1 MAVRWKSVK
10 KFDLIDQAVPFL
22 KISFSFAHRQYGGIV
37 RGMGCMNVALHLY
50 VQAQACGAPVL
61 KLLWIGRGRR
71 ELFFFM
77 IYTSDASWGR
87 ENHSYR
93 FHAAE
98 WSTWSWSR
106 VSKCQFSLNFLFFC
120 RRSRFASKISKKM
133 VSLSVLGTGIS
144 RRSAGTLL
152 KVGKRL
158 ISSWERSWILSKNRW
173 CDQWKNE
180 GTTLKLNLFLT
191 QIDSTTFNLVFCVLS
206 NPQKHGFACPIAIEA
221 KCCRASMALSGD
233 AHPAH
238 ELHTDGTTSTPA
250 RADE

>member
-37 RGMGCMNVALHLY
+37 RGMGCMNAALHLY

-106 VSKCQFSLNFLFFC
+106 VSKCQLSLNFFFFAAAVGLRQKFRKRWSLFPFWALGYQEEALERYWRWARDSYLVGRGVEFC
-120 RRSRFASKISKKM
+120 RKIDDVTNEK
-133 VSLSVLGTGIS
+133 T
-144 RRSAGTLL
+144 R
-152 KVGKRL
+152 
-158 ISSWERSWILSKNRW
+158 ERHWN
-173 CDQWKNE
+173 
-180 GTTLKLNLFLT
+180 
-191 QIDSTTFNLVFCVLS
+191 
-206 NPQKHGFACPIAIEA
+206 
-221 KCCRASMALSGD
+221 
-233 AHPAH
+233 
-238 ELHTDGTTSTPA
+238 
-250 RADE
+250 